1 MVGCTTVY
9 IGCGLATIFSF
20 GLAGLPCAVGSAGCA
35 MVQIPLSTQDLKCK
49 Y

>member
-20 GLAGLPCAVGSAGCA
+20 GLAGLPCAVASAGCA
-35 MVQIPLSTQDLKCK
+35 MVQIPLSTQDLKCN